1 MESIH
6 GRYGR
11 PNQSNFWTE
20 RAAKRFAFKSMST
33 AIYRWR
39 SAVRDEI
46 ARLTVGLAGCK
57 LWVYRRPN
65 GLRRDMEAPMKVITE
80 GVSEAATFRQL
91 ENIRYRETSTVRFL
105 TTDAGVAF
113 QYGHAVR
120 DVHDPSDD
128 QIQFGGIWYVH
139 PECTFSELVQRVF
152 LAVQQFEEHELRES
166 FFYKGAAIFS
176 PHLDC
181 EALVKAASG
190 PGGSKIQL
198 GAEAPADTA

>member
-1 MESIH
+1 
-6 GRYGR
+6 
-11 PNQSNFWTE
+11 
-20 RAAKRFAFKSMST
+20 
-33 AIYRWR
+33 
-39 SAVRDEI
+39 
-46 ARLTVGLAGCK
+46 
-57 LWVYRRPN
+57 
-65 GLRRDMEAPMKVITE
+65 MKVITE
-80 GVSEAATFRQL
+80 GVSEAATFCQL

-120 DVHDPSDD
+120 DVRDPSDH

-190 PGGSKIQL
+190 PGGSKTQL
-198 GAEAPADTA
+198 GAEASADTA